1 MALPTNEQEFNMRIT
16 KKEINGIKVKGYRDA
31 NEWVVQAGDMLPQN
45 FNAHKWTLK
54 EAMRLAVEIASC

>member
-1 MALPTNEQEFNMRIT
+1 MRIT